1 MEKIGKKYKIKSDSW
16 TSMTVRTKTNL
27 GVIVVIGQYIVFL
40 SCPRQ
45 WVVLSVFHSV
55 LHKDGQI
62 G

>member
-16 TSMTVRTKTNL
+16 TSMTNL